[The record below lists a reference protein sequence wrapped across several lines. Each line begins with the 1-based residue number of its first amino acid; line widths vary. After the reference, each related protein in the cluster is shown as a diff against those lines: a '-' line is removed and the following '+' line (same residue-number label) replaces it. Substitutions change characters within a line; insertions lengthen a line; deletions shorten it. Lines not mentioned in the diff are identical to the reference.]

1 MIYSKT
7 GKYCIFDKQD
17 FICFRDSRNL
27 YTFREFLK
35 SNNAR
40 CTDDYSGI
48 YEELE
53 LINKDYFNPK
63 LISLSDTSDS
73 DRHYTSASA
82 CFWDFCYC
90 ESPGILAV
98 RKLYNNNIPSDTT
111 IIEQS
116 VKEDITCVKPN
127 DDKGGCTMANVNE
140 SFKTVL
146 SMKMLKGIMKDG
158 DADLGK
164 LFLMQQMTNGQPLQ
178 VSDVI
183 KSKLINEF
191 ALDKDG
197 DLPLEKVLLL
207 QMLDSGSIDLSQL
220 IMFKM
225 MGSLLDEDNDKK
237 KE

>member
-7 GKYCIFDKQD
+7 GKYCIFSAQD
-17 FICFRDSRNL
+17 HIDFREVRHLSD
-27 YTFREFLK
+27 FKEFLK

-40 CTDDYSGI
+40 CTDDYSNI

-63 LISLSDTSDS
+63 LINLLDISDS
-73 DRHYTSASA
+73 DRHYESASA

-90 ESPGILAV
+90 KSPGIQAV
-98 RKLYNNNIPSDTT
+98 RKLYSLIHTDTT
-111 IIEQS
+111 TVEQS
-116 VKEDITCVKPN
+116 VKEEITCVKPN

-191 ALDKDG
+191 SLDKDG

-207 QMLDSGSIDLSQL
+207 QMLDSGSVDLSQL

-225 MGSLLDEDNDKK
+225 MGSLLDEDSDKK

>member
-1 MIYSKT
+1 MRYSRN
-7 GKYCIFDKQD
+7 GKYCIFDAQD
-17 FICFRDSRNL
+17 YINFQKSGGLHEFRK
-27 YTFREFLK
+27 FLM
-35 SNNAR
+35 NNKAM
-40 CTDDYSGI
+40 CTDDSSLV
-48 YEELE
+48 YEEAE
-53 LINKDYFNPK
+53 C
-63 LISLSDTSDS
+63 ISHNHDPEFVSFYESPS
-73 DRHYTSASA
+73 SEQYYMSVYKW
-82 CFWDFCYC
+82 FFCYC
-90 ESPGILAV
+90 EYPSIQDI
-98 RKLYNNNIPSDTT
+98 RKLFSYIWNDASIVEHSA
-111 IIEQS
+111 
-116 VKEDITCVKPN
+116 KENITCVKPN

-207 QMLDSGSIDLSQL
+207 QMLDSGSVDLSQL

-225 MGSLLDEDNDKK
+225 MGSLLDEDSDKK

>member
-1 MIYSKT
+1 MKYSKT
-7 GKYCIFDKQD
+7 GKYCIFDSQD
-17 FICFRDSRNL
+17 YIHFQEAGKL
-27 YTFREFLK
+27 YVFKEFLK

-40 CTDDYSGI
+40 CTDDYSNI

-63 LISLSDTSDS
+63 LIHLLASFDS
-73 DRHYTSASA
+73 DRHYESASS

-90 ESPGILAV
+90 EYPNIQDI
-98 RKLYNNNIPSDTT
+98 RKLFSYIWNDVSVV
-111 IIEQS
+111 EHS

-191 ALDKDG
+191 SLDKDG

-207 QMLDSGSIDLSQL
+207 QMLDSGSVDLSQL

>member
-7 GKYCIFDKQD
+7 GKYCIFDAQD
-17 FICFRDSRNL
+17 FILFRDVRNL
-27 YTFREFLK
+27 YAFREFLK

-53 LINKDYFNPK
+53 LINKDYFNSR
-63 LISLSDTSDS
+63 LICFSDS
-73 DRHYTSASA
+73 DRHYESASA

-90 ESPGILAV
+90 EHPSIQDL
-98 RKLYNNNIPSDTT
+98 RKLYSNIPNGTT
-111 IIEQS
+111 VVEQS
-116 VKEDITCVKPN
+116 VKENITCVKPN
-127 DDKGGCTMANVNE
+127 DDKGGYTMANVNE

-197 DLPLEKVLLL
+197 DMSLEKVLLL

-225 MGSLLDEDNDKK
+225 MGSLLDEDSDKK

>member
-1 MIYSKT
+1 MIYSKNE
-7 GKYCIFDKQD
+7 KYCIFGVQD
-17 FICFRDSRNL
+17 FIFFQGTRSL
-27 YTFREFLK
+27 YAFREFLK
-35 SNNAR
+35 KNNAR
-40 CTDDYSGI
+40 CTDNNNMVYTESEDIDKYRDPD
-48 YEELE
+48 LVC
-53 LINKDYFNPK
+53 F
-63 LISLSDTSDS
+63 SDILDS
-73 DRHYTSASA
+73 DLHYKSEYA
-82 CFWDFCYC
+82 WGYCYC
-90 ESPGILAV
+90 RNPGVQDIK
-98 RKLYNNNIPSDTT
+98 KLYSLVSNRVTAVEHSA
-111 IIEQS
+111 
-116 VKEDITCVKPN
+116 KEIMTCVKPN

-191 ALDKDG
+191 SLDKDG

-207 QMLDSGSIDLSQL
+207 QMLDSGSVDLSQL

-225 MGSLLDEDNDKK
+225 MGSLFDEDSDKK

>member
-1 MIYSKT
+1 MIYSRT
-7 GKYCIFDKQD
+7 GKYCIFNPQD
-17 FICFRDSRNL
+17 
-27 YTFREFLK
+27 YMQFREAGHLYEFKAFLE
-35 SNNAR
+35 NNRAI
-40 CTDDYSGI
+40 CIDDDSPV
-48 YEELE
+48 YEEA
-53 LINKDYFNPK
+53 KC
-63 LISLSDTSDS
+63 ISYNNSPEFIGFYESPS
-73 DRHYTSASA
+73 SERYYRSAYN
-82 CFWDFCYC
+82 WYYCYC
-90 ESPGILAV
+90 KSPGIQAV
-98 RKLYNNNIPSDTT
+98 RKLYSLIHTDTT
-111 IIEQS
+111 TVEQS

-146 SMKMLKGIMKDG
+146 SMKMLKGIMKD
-158 DADLGK
+158 DNADLGK

-207 QMLDSGSIDLSQL
+207 QMLDSGSVDLSQL

-225 MGSLLDEDNDKK
+225 MGSLLDEDSDKK

>member
-7 GKYCIFDKQD
+7 GKYCIFDAQD
-17 FICFRDSRNL
+17 YIHFQEAGKLHVFL
-27 YTFREFLK
+27 EFLK

-40 CTDDYSGI
+40 CTDDYNGI

-63 LISLSDTSDS
+63 LINLSDS
-73 DRHYTSASA
+73 DRHYESASA

-90 ESPGILAV
+90 ESPGIQDV
-98 RKLYNNNIPSDTT
+98 RKLYSLIHTDVTT
-111 IIEQS
+111 DIEQS

-178 VSDVI
+178 VTDVI

-207 QMLDSGSIDLSQL
+207 QMLDSGSVDLSQL

-225 MGSLLDEDNDKK
+225 MGSLLDEDSDKK

>member
-7 GKYCIFDKQD
+7 GKYCIFDSQD
-17 FICFRDSRNL
+17 YIHFREAGKL
-27 YTFREFLK
+27 YDFKEFLK
-35 SNNAR
+35 NNKAM
-40 CTDDYSGI
+40 CTDDSSLI
-48 YEELE
+48 YEEAE
-53 LINKDYFNPK
+53 C
-63 LISLSDTSDS
+63 ISHSPGPEFVGFYESPS
-73 DRHYTSASA
+73 SEQYYKSVYT
-82 CFWDFCYC
+82 WHFCYC
-90 ESPGILAV
+90 RSPGIQDV
-98 RKLYNNNIPSDTT
+98 RKLYSLIYNDTT

-116 VKEDITCVKPN
+116 LKEKITCVKPN

-207 QMLDSGSIDLSQL
+207 QMLDSGSVDLSQL

-225 MGSLLDEDNDKK
+225 MGSLLDEDSDKK